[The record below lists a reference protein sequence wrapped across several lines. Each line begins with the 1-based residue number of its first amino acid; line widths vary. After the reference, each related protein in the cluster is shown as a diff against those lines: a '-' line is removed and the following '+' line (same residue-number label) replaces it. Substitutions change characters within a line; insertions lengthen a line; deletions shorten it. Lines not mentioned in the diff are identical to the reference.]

1 MSLRQGIAVVFTL
14 TALALGGCADAGDPE
29 SPEAH
34 AGDEGHENDGQA
46 RVTTLLTEPLAGAPG
61 LEARVLT
68 VELAPGSSSPA
79 HRHPGQVF
87 AYVLQGTV
95 LTGLDGQAP
104 VRYTQ
109 GQTWSEAPGQVHS
122 ASQNESPTAPAKLLV
137 FFVTEPG
144 KPVVEPA
151 P

>member
-14 TALALGGCADAGDPE
+14 IAIGGCADAGGPE
-29 SPEAH
+29 PAEAH
-34 AGDEGHENDGQA
+34 AGDEGHEEDGQA
-46 RVTTLLTEPLAGAPG
+46 RVTTLLTEPLADAPG

-68 VELAPGSSSPA
+68 VELPPGSSSPA

-87 AYVLQGTV
+87 AYVLQGAV

-144 KPVVEPA
+144 EPVVEPA

>member
-1 MSLRQGIAVVFTL
+1 MSLRQDIAVVVTL
-14 TALALGGCADAGDPE
+14 TAVALGGCADAPG
-29 SPEAH
+29 SAGTH
-34 AGDEGHENDGQA
+34 AGEEGHEGGGQA
-46 RVTTLLTEPLAGAPG
+46 RVTTLLTEPLAAAPG

-68 VELAPGSSSPA
+68 VELPPGSSSPA
-79 HRHPGQVF
+79 HRHPGQIF
-87 AYVLQGTV
+87 AYVLEGTV
-95 LTGLDGQAP
+95 LTGLDGQPP

-109 GQTWSEAPGQVHS
+109 GQTWSEAPGQLHS
-122 ASQNESPTAPAKLLV
+122 VSRNESATAPAKLLV